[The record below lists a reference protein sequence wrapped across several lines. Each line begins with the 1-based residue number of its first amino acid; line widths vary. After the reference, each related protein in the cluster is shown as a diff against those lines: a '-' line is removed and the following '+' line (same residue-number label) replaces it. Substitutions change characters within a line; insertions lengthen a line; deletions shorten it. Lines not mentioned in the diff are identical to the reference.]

1 MHCALCLDLFEYDVA
16 GPSAGRI
23 LFGKELLVLAEDAS
37 GPSSGVR
44 RAGVDHAMARQAG
57 SSLSVKDE
65 EVGAEFILYR
75 HRH

>member
-37 GPSSGVR
+37 GVR
-44 RAGVDHAMARQAG
+44 RVGVGQVMATQAG